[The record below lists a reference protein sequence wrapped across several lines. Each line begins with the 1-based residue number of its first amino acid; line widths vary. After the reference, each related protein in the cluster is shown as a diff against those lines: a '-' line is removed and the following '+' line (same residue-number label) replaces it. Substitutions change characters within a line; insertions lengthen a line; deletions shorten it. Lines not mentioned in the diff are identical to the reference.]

1 MTTGQ
6 PIEVLLVEDD
16 PGDELITREAFE
28 DNKIRNNLHVVR
40 DGLEAIDFVYRRG
53 PYADAPRPD
62 LILLDLN
69 LPKYDGRQVL
79 GRIKSDPELRSIP
92 VVVLTTS
99 SAEEDILRSYELFAN
114 AYVSKPV
121 DIDRFMA
128 VIRQIDEF
136 FVTVVRLPGRGRDYG
151 IGEEGSL

>member
-1 MTTGQ
+1 MTSIGQ

-28 DNKIRNNLHVVR
+28 DNKIGNNLHVVR
-40 DGLEAIDFVYRRG
+40 DGLEALDFLYQRG
-53 PYADAPRPD
+53 EHADKPRPD

-79 GRIKSDPELRSIP
+79 EKIKSDPELRAIP

-99 SAEEDILRSYELFAN
+99 SAEEDILRSYKLFAN
-114 AYVSKPV
+114 AYVTKPV
-121 DIDRFMA
+121 DLDRFMS

-136 FVTVVRLPGRGRDYG
+136 FVTVVRLPGRGQ
-151 IGEEGSL
+151 

>member
-1 MTTGQ
+1 MTTAQ
-6 PIEVLLVEDD
+6 AIEVLLVEDD

-28 DNKIRNNLHVVR
+28 DNKIQNNLHVVR
-40 DGLEAIDFVYRRG
+40 DGLEALDFVYRRG
-53 PYADAPRPD
+53 SYADAPRPD

-79 GRIKSDPELRSIP
+79 EKIKGDPDLRAIP

-99 SAEEDILRSYELFAN
+99 SAEEDILRSYDLFAN
-114 AYVSKPV
+114 AYVTKPV
-121 DIDRFMA
+121 DLERFLA

-136 FVTVVRLPGRGRDYG
+136 FVTVVRLPGRLQAP
-151 IGEEGSL
+151 GSMPGA